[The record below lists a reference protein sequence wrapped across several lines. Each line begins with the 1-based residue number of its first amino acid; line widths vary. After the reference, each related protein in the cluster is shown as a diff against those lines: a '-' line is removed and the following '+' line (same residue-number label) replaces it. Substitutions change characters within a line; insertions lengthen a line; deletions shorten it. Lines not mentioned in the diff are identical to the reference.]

1 MKNILL
7 CVPIL
12 ILTACGGGNQG
23 SPYAG
28 NWYDSNADAYY
39 EINSDGLV
47 NLRRCSM
54 YDGYR
59 ITKQGSITDNVFTI
73 DPFDYELI
81 RSGSTLT
88 MTILENDAKL
98 NEVTLSLKSSIA
110 DSCYSDAI
118 EITSFS
124 PTAAIEGEPTLFT
137 VSFDYRLTSDSTGN
151 IWFLYE
157 FGGSKGF
164 DTGDNAFEIT
174 KPGVSSGSLTATF
187 TPLAVV
193 SPDIS
198 GIKILLLEGTKNVNQ
213 NVWKIYSEDFKKV
226 NITSTAN

>member
-1 MKNILL
+1 M
-7 CVPIL
+7 
-12 ILTACGGGNQG
+12 LTACGGGNQG

-59 ITKQGSITDNVFTI
+59 ITEQGSIADNVFTI
-73 DPFDYELI
+73 EPFDYELI
-81 RSGSTLT
+81 RTGSTLT
-88 MTILENDAKL
+88 MTILLNDTKG

-110 DSCYSDAI
+110 DYCYSDAI
-118 EITSFS
+118 EIISFS
-124 PTAAIEGEPTLFT
+124 PAAATEGEPTLFT
-137 VSFDYRLTSDSTGN
+137 VNFDYRLTSDSTGN
-151 IWFLYE
+151 VWFLYE
-157 FGGSKGF
+157 FGGSKGADF
-164 DTGDNAFEIT
+164 SDSIFEIT
-174 KPGVSSGSLTATF
+174 KPGTSSGSLTATF

-198 GIKILLLEGTKNVNQ
+198 GIKIILLEGTKSVNQ
-213 NVWKIYSEDFKKV
+213 NVWRIYSEDFKKV
-226 NITSTAN
+226 NITSGVN